1 MAGVEVGSVNPL
13 RLAGQA
19 PSGPRL
25 TVLPLAPTT
34 LMKQLHC
41 SVTVTTTSPE
51 GSVNMVMVPSLAP
64 GLAKEPVRGARS

>member
-1 MAGVEVGSVNPL
+1 MAAVEVGSVKPFM
-13 RLAGQA
+13 LAGQA

-34 LMKQLHC
+34 LMKQLHS

-64 GLAKEPVRGARS
+64 GLSNEPVRGARS